1 MTTRERGH
9 RVSHRSISHTTATL
23 HRKRSVLCEQG
34 MNGEAHSPARGP
46 TPQRQGEKGGASEG
60 RSHKKRTVA
69 AHPSLFTC
77 MREIVTSVLQCVH
90 ISNVGEHTTWG
101 RVVGGTTSFLA
112 STPQTAKHL
121 SERQKTVLRRPCSPA
136 PARGPT
142 SWRDGTEGFDGDATR
157 QRPGHTGSR
166 ASTHTTIRNDQ
177 GHPRCKLG
185 LDTHPGQDSLGVHK
199 TKHATRGAGSHGQHP
214 GRPL

>member
-121 SERQKTVLRRPCSPA
+121 SERQQTVLRRPCSPA

-142 SWRDGTEGFDGDATR
+142 SWRDGADGDTTR

-166 ASTHTTIRNDQ
+166 ASTHRHAHAEVKVTHGANKAGAPPPRAGLTGSASNKQ
-177 GHPRCKLG
+177 GSRIAWSTP
-185 LDTHPGQDSLGVHK
+185 TAASLTCG
-199 TKHATRGAGSHGQHP
+199 G
-214 GRPL
+214 